1 MLEKVPSA
9 TAYVTFVRA
18 EDALTAIN
26 SVTNTSVD
34 GRLLKATIGTT
45 KYCSHFLKNRKC
57 TKSDCMYLH
66 EIGSMS
72 FIFSDLIE

>member
-57 TKSDCMYLH
+57 PRTKTDCMYLH
-66 EIGSMS
+66 ELGKISI
-72 FIFSDLIE
+72 FIVVK